1 MNYQIYI
8 EVNHG
13 DHQIWV
19 TRLNA
24 DDPLYIY
31 DNIDD
36 AQAQANIL
44 KNADDSGREYVVVQV
59 D

>member
-1 MNYQIYI
+1 MNYQIYM
-8 EVNHG
+8 EVNPG
-13 DHQIWV
+13 DDQVWV
-19 TRLNA
+19 ARLNA

-36 AQAQANIL
+36 AQTQANIL
-44 KNADDSGREYVVVQV
+44 KSADDSGREYVVVQV

>member
-1 MNYQIYI
+1 M
-8 EVNHG
+8 EVNSG
-13 DHQIWV
+13 DDQVWV
-19 TRLNA
+19 ARLNA

-44 KNADDSGREYVVVQV
+44 KSSDDSGREYVVVQV

>member
-1 MNYQIYI
+1 MNYQIYM
-8 EVNHG
+8 EVNSG
-13 DHQIWV
+13 DDQVWV
-19 TRLNA
+19 ARLNA

-36 AQAQANIL
+36 AQTQANIL
-44 KNADDSGREYVVVQV
+44 KSADDSGREYVVVQV

>member
-1 MNYQIYI
+1 MNYQIYM
-8 EVNHG
+8 EVNSG
-13 DHQIWV
+13 DDQVWV
-19 TRLNA
+19 ARLNA

-44 KNADDSGREYVVVQV
+44 KSSDDSGREYVVVQV